1 MRLKTMALLACA
13 LAAAGATVEAGEQR
27 DAAGEAATRNVAI
40 LLYEGV
46 EILDFAGPAEVFE
59 AAGHQAQAASGGAA
73 PFRLYT
79 VARTKD
85 PVLSQRFLRITP
97 DYSIADAPSPAIL
110 VIPGGNSGRLQED
123 PGMMAWITR
132 VAARSEMTLTV
143 CTGVFPL
150 VKAGLLDGKE
160 ITTWYGA
167 LDRLREVAVRSTVQP
182 GRRFVDNGQFVTTAG
197 VSAGIDGALHAVAR
211 LLGRHVAERT
221 AQYMEYR
228 WTPEA
233 YLASAYP
240 YFNPSA
246 GERGRALQRGAL
258 AEQAGDLA
266 AAASEYRAAAE
277 SGDADAW
284 IRLGRLAHKRKD
296 YAAAEKAFARAA
308 DSAPQKALAAYNAAC
323 ATALQGRKD
332 DAVRWLETAVAAGL
346 EPAHILHDSDLESVR
361 DEPRVRALLAARA
374 AAPLGDSGPGDQ
386 TRSRRP

>member
-1 MRLKTMALLACA
+1 MRLTAPVLLACTM
-13 LAAAGATVEAGEQR
+13 ATAVIAGEQPAVR
-27 DAAGEAATRNVAI
+27 EPREAPTRNVAI

-46 EILDFAGPAEVFE
+46 EVLDFAGPAEVFE
-59 AAGHQAQAASGGAA
+59 AAANQARAVSGGAP

-85 PVLSQRFLRITP
+85 PVVSQRFLRVTP
-97 DYSIADAPSPAIL
+97 DYSITDAPAPAIL

-123 PGMMAWITR
+123 AEMMAWIAR
-132 VAARSEMTLTV
+132 VASRSELTLTV

-167 LDRLREVAVRSTVQP
+167 MDRLREVATRSTVHP
-182 GRRFVDNGQFVTTAG
+182 GRRFVDNGQILTTAG

-240 YFNPSA
+240 YLNPSA
-246 GERGRALQRGAL
+246 GPRGRALQRGAL

-266 AAASEYRAAAE
+266 TAASEYRAAAE

-284 IRLGRLAHKRKD
+284 LRLGLLAHGRKE
-296 YAAAEKAFARAA
+296 YAEAERAFARAA
-308 DSAPQKALAAYNAAC
+308 EATGLRARAAYNAAC
-323 ATALQGRKD
+323 AAALAGRAP

-346 EPAHILHDSDLESVR
+346 EPEHILHDSDLASVR
-361 DEPRVRALLAARA
+361 DEPRVRALMTTRA
-374 AAPLGDSGPGDQ
+374 GG
-386 TRSRRP
+386 R